1 MRLGIK
7 KIKKAEA
14 KCMEL
19 NVTER
24 KYLLAVYLSLN
35 EMGWTRL
42 KKISTLLNVKM
53 PSAKQFL
60 ERLKEKGLIYYE
72 KRGGIALTNEGKK
85 IAVNENVSF
94 NALKNFFCNVLL
106 LDPAQVD
113 EAAWKVYFELSHQI
127 SNRFVDFARFTI
139 ECDTFKDLVEEF
151 KKFLSETGEKWQ
163 VKCVLKKRS

>member
-1 MRLGIK
+1 
-7 KIKKAEA
+7 
-14 KCMEL
+14 MEL

-94 NALKNFFCNVLL
+94 NALKSLFCNVLL
-106 LDPAQVD
+106 LEPTQVD
-113 EAAWKVYFELSHQI
+113 EATWKVYFELSNDI

-139 ECDTFKDLVEEF
+139 ECDTFKEVIDEF
-151 KKFLSETGEKWQ
+151 QKFLNKPGEKWNI
-163 VKCVLKKRS
+163 KCALKKESKKKKVKSEK

>member
-1 MRLGIK
+1 
-7 KIKKAEA
+7 
-14 KCMEL
+14 MEL

-85 IAVNENVSF
+85 IAINENVSF
-94 NALKNFFCNVLL
+94 NALKSFFCNVLL
-106 LDPAQVD
+106 LEPTQVD
-113 EAAWKVYFELSHQI
+113 EATWKVYFELSNDI

-139 ECDTFKDLVEEF
+139 ECDTFKEVIDEF
-151 KKFLSETGEKWQ
+151 QKFLNEPGEKWNI
-163 VKCVLKKRS
+163 KCALKKDSKE